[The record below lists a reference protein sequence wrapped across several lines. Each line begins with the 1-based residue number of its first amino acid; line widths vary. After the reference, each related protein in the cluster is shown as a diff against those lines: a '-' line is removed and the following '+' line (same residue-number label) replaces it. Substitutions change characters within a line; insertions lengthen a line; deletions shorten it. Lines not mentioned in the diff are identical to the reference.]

1 MELKEDKA
9 ALPKLNKITII
20 LILLFF
26 ITLLLGHERISAL
39 IYPAPLKQYREILS
53 DKTKNFRAQKLGI
66 GHTINLQYKE
76 NKKSLGELYS
86 LTDVKFIPENKN
98 LQIWKGEEKPG
109 TWNQNTAAMES
120 MQRFRTRVAIHV
132 PDDEKLERHTIKGIL
147 HLKLSYPVLIKYTE
161 PKSIIRSETWN
172 KPLSIY
178 IFSQVELNKL
188 SKLTN
193 QMMKIWLS
201 CLGLFLFPIL
211 LIFANHIKK
220 QKKAHPPK
228 VV

>member
-1 MELKEDKA
+1 MELEESKTIISK
-9 ALPKLNKITII
+9 PNKITII
-20 LILLFF
+20 LLVLFTLIL
-26 ITLLLGHERISAL
+26 ILGYERICSL
-39 IYPAPLKQYREILS
+39 VYPSPLDQYNEILGNKKK
-53 DKTKNFRAQKLGI
+53 DFRVQKLGI

-86 LTDVKFIPENKN
+86 LTDVKFIPENKT
-98 LQIWKGEEKPG
+98 LQIWKGADKPG
-109 TWNQNTAAMES
+109 TWNQNTAAMET
-120 MQRFRTRVAIHV
+120 MQRFRTRVAIPV
-132 PDDEKLERHTIKGIL
+132 PDDEKFEGRTIKGIL
-147 HLKLSYPVLIKYTE
+147 HLKLSYPILIKYTE

-178 IFSQVELNKL
+178 IFSQAELNKL
-188 SKLTN
+188 SKLKN

-201 CLGLFLFPIL
+201 CLGLFLFPLL

-220 QKKAHPPK
+220 QKNPHPPR